1 MFVCWHTHMSVIM
14 PTYVWVWL
22 LVQNMTISDK
32 AGRGVSQSLI
42 SFEKGRSIKII
53 EAENKA
59 KNKYNI
65 SGHVKGCSKQWEG
78 ALSK

>member
-1 MFVCWHTHMSVIM
+1 
-14 PTYVWVWL
+14 
-22 LVQNMTISDK
+22 MTISDK

-65 SGHVKGCSKQWEG
+65 SGHVKGCSKQ
-78 ALSK
+78 